1 MFGLNLS
8 VDYVKA
14 EQIETDDPVE
24 DDSEEVVDNE

>member
-14 EQIETDDPVE
+14 EQIETDEPVDE
-24 DDSEEVVDNE
+24 SEEVTDNE